1 MISDNWFHKGK
12 ITYTF
17 FLLFALFLLS
27 NECLSSLFEKF
38 CLKLNDSLSL
48 NIRMCFPMLAAALIA
63 DEYFSFLSPCIGLEL
78 LTFCLSPQMFELV
91 LNNLLESN
99 GSKDVSQRT
108 KKSIIRLT
116 NSNDVY
122 WNVWPPLR
130 HWSTQIS
137 SPHN

>member
-63 DEYFSFLSPCIGLEL
+63 DEYFSFFIPMHWLRIVNILFITTNVRAGAEQFIRIQWQQGC
-78 LTFCLSPQMFELV
+78 LTANKEI
-91 LNNLLESN
+91 NN
-99 GSKDVSQRT
+99 
-108 KKSIIRLT
+108 
-116 NSNDVY
+116 
-122 WNVWPPLR
+122 
-130 HWSTQIS
+130 
-137 SPHN
+137 